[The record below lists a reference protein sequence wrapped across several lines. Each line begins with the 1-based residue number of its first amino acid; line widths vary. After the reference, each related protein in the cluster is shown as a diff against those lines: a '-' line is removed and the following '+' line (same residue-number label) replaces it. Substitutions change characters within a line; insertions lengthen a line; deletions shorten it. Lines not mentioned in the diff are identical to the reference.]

1 MEFVWCFLIP
11 GMSLCLL
18 PGNSTKTMKY
28 PSQCKEFMM
37 LICLTICGVYPAH
50 LVKVVSGFL
59 HCKFI
64 TFLFVVDRYLGED
77 TLRLCKSWLSFKFHS
92 VILVSSCGFHL
103 QQGKVVHFPYV
114 CMYLFTGIYFIY
126 ELKSSIIN
134 FYFVAQ
140 MVPALAISSSLRV
153 ACMVFQQIFILF

>member
-1 MEFVWCFLIP
+1 MAFTFLEYWSVIFLNVPWVEFVWCFLIP
-11 GMSLCLL
+11 GMNLCILS
-18 PGNSTKTMKY
+18 GNSTKTMKY

-50 LVKVVSGFL
+50 LVKVVSVFL

-77 TLRLCKSWLSFKFHS
+77 TLRLCKSRLSFKFHS
-92 VILVSSCGFHL
+92 VILVSTCGFHL

-114 CMYLFTGIYFIY
+114 CIFIY
-126 ELKSSIIN
+126 GYI
-134 FYFVAQ
+134 FYLWVKIQYYQFVFCC
-140 MVPALAISSSLRV
+140 SNGTSFSN
-153 ACMVFQQIFILF
+153 